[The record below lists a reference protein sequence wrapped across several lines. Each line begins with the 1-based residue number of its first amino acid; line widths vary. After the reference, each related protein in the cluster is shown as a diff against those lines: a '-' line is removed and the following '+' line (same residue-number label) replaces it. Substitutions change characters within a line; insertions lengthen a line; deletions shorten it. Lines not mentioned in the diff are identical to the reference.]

1 MARLNTLLFLVVVAL
16 AVVALIDCLLTER
29 SRLQSFPRGAWTVL
43 ILLCPVFGPVAWF
56 RAGRAAP
63 AGAPTPAGASAPAG
77 ASVPATTAPKGPD
90 DDPEFLDRLAEAI
103 RNR

>member
-63 AGAPTPAGASAPAG
+63 AGAPTLAG

-103 RNR
+103 RNP